1 MATVLILAFVVLLAL
16 TAPLAIAMG
25 MGSAIALANDGS
37 VPLFILVQRMFGGVD
52 SYYQEH
58 FIDDISC

>member
-1 MATVLILAFVVLLAL
+1 MATVLIPACVVLLAL
-16 TAPLAIAMG
+16 TGPLAIEMG

-37 VPLFILVQRMFGGVD
+37 APLSILVQRMFGGVD

-58 FIDDISC
+58 FIDAISC

>member
-1 MATVLILAFVVLLAL
+1 MATLLILAFVVLLAL

-25 MGSAIALANDGS
+25 MRSAIALANDGS

-58 FIDDISC
+58 FIE